1 MGERAGVS
9 PSRAGA
15 SYDTN
20 IMCVRVCVCE
30 YACVLAMSE
39 GGRKQRWTNCI
50 DGEAEV
56 KSNRGR

>member
-1 MGERAGVS
+1 MGEQAGVS

-39 GGRKQRWTNCI
+39 GGRKQ
-50 DGEAEV
+50 G
-56 KSNRGR
+56 